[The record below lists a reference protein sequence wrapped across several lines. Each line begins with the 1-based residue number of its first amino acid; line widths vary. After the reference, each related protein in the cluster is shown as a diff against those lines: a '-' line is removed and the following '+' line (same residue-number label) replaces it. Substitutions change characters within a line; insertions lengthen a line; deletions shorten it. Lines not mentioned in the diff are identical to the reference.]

1 MRFSS
6 GTDTL
11 GVLEEA
17 EPADPSFSFSCADVL
32 AWRGTGEAV
41 LPLAEGLLPFF
52 SLVEDG
58 VTISSGGRSF
68 SGVPSSPSSTTR
80 RNSTHQWMRQPRRSH
95 HKTCRTTSITA
106 NVLVNNCYSQNYS
119 RLLMSAFSIT

>member
-6 GTDTL
+6 GPDTL
-11 GVLEEA
+11 GVLEDEGPA
-17 EPADPSFSFSCADVL
+17 EPSFSFSCAAGVF

-68 SGVPSSPSSTTR
+68 NGVPSSPSSNDTKE
-80 RNSTHQWMRQPRRSH
+80 Q
-95 HKTCRTTSITA
+95 
-106 NVLVNNCYSQNYS
+106 
-119 RLLMSAFSIT
+119 

>member
-11 GVLEEA
+11 GVLEDA

-68 SGVPSSPSSTTR
+68 SGVPSSPFSNDTKEQYPSVDETA
-80 RNSTHQWMRQPRRSH
+80 
-95 HKTCRTTSITA
+95 KTEP
-106 NVLVNNCYSQNYS
+106 SQN
-119 RLLMSAFSIT
+119 L